1 VIPAVTV
8 PELAAI
14 RAADPASTLI
24 DVREPA
30 EYAAGHAPGAEL
42 IPMSVLPVRVQ
53 EIPRDRTVYVI
64 CQSGGRSAQVVSWLN
79 QQGFDTVNVEGG
91 TAAWTMAGHPI
102 EI

>member
-1 VIPAVTV
+1 VIPAVTA

-14 RAADPASTLI
+14 RAADPTTTLI

-79 QQGFDTVNVEGG
+79 QQGYDTVNVEGG
-91 TAAWTMAGHPI
+91 TAAWAMAGHPI
-102 EI
+102 ET